1 MINTAIKFFKYSAGI
16 FLAAAF
22 TFGMH
27 TSADARSTKNSS
39 KPSGSGITNL
49 LNNPD
54 SAVWVRK
61 GKKGLIVSK
70 DSLGAV
76 RGMSPASVNSAGAK
90 RYASAVNHLAA
101 LLKGQNV
108 RVYACPVPNQGD
120 FYMPAIAGEQGN
132 ERKSIRIAAENMI
145 PEVITVF
152 IGDTLANHTS
162 EEIFS
167 RTDHHWS
174 PLGGYYGAKAIAA
187 AAGVPFRPLSDYKT
201 DTIPNYVG
209 TMAMYTG
216 DPELTKYPET
226 FIYYMPPEGYDAEFI
241 TYNKN
246 GGENAPTHGPFFK
259 KASGA
264 SSYCIFMGGD
274 KCNVKVRDTGV
285 KNGRRILIVKDS
297 FGNAVASNLFGSFE
311 EVHVIDFR
319 YFPHNLLKYINDNGI
334 TDVALVNSR
343 SIAFSANLAKRNEI
357 MTGCKISEKP
367 SQAAG
372 DDSVT
377 KQTEPYAK

>member
-1 MINTAIKFFKYSAGI
+1 MRNTTKKFIRYSAGLM
-16 FLAAAF
+16 LAAAF
-22 TFGMH
+22 TLAVQ
-27 TSADARSTKNSS
+27 SPVNAKSS
-39 KPSGSGITNL
+39 KSSSKHSGSGITNL

-90 RYASAVNHLAA
+90 RYAAAVNHLAS

-132 ERKSIRIAAENMI
+132 ERKSIRIAAEYMI
-145 PEVITVF
+145 PEVTTVF

-174 PLGGYYGAKAIAA
+174 PLGGYYGAKAIAV
-187 AAGVPFRPLSDYKT
+187 AAGVPFRPLSAYTT

-209 TMAMYTG
+209 TMVMYTG
-216 DPELTKYPET
+216 DPELKKYPEN
-226 FIYYMPPEGYDAEFI
+226 FVYYMPPEGYDAEFI

-246 GGENAPTHGPFFK
+246 GAESAPTHGPFFK

-264 SSYCIFMGGD
+264 SSYCVFMGGD
-274 KCNVKVRDTGV
+274 RCNVKVRNTGV

-311 EVHVIDFR
+311 EVHVADFR
-319 YFPHNLLKYINDNGI
+319 YFPHNLLKYIKDNGI

-343 SIAFSANLAKRNEI
+343 SLAFSPNLAKRYEI
-357 MTGCKISEKP
+357 MTGSKISKKADEV
-367 SQAAG
+367 SSDEAG
-372 DDSVT
+372 T
-377 KQTEPYAK
+377 EETEPWAK